1 MKSTRRIVFERVLC
15 PTDLSPDSN
24 EALAYAVALAHA
36 YGARLIVCYC
46 AESDRPGVE
55 EGFKAAVQAYADRMD
70 YAAWEPLIIDG
81 DPVVAIN
88 KEAAERDI
96 DLIVM
101 TSRRRPHAAALMG
114 STAESI
120 CRSAPCPVLVTHPR
134 EHDWTGVAIGEVRLK
149 RILAALDFSDD
160 SELALSYAL
169 SLAEEYQAELH
180 LMHVLPSLK
189 RAGAPELSWM
199 TEGVESAFDRAA
211 RTLRSAVPSDAYL
224 WCDIKHV
231 VMEGHPYRVILS
243 YAAEND
249 VDLICMGVH
258 GAGFG
263 MRALFGS
270 NVDRVLRQA
279 PCPTF
284 IARPLKPAQR
294 SEK

>member
-1 MKSTRRIVFERVLC
+1 MGSTRRIVFERILC

-24 EALAYAVALAHA
+24 LAFAYAVGLARA
-36 YGARLIVCYC
+36 YRAGLIVCHC
-46 AESDRPGVE
+46 VE
-55 EGFKAAVQAYADRMD
+55 DEQPRVEDGLRSAVQAYTARMD
-70 YAAWEPLIIDG
+70 CPDWEPLVIRG
-81 DPVVAIN
+81 DPIVAIN
-88 KEAAERDI
+88 DEAAQRKV

-134 EHDWTGVAIGEVRLK
+134 EHDWTGVATGEVRLQ

-180 LMHVLPSLK
+180 LMHVLPFV
-189 RAGAPELSWM
+189 RQGTAPELAW
-199 TEGVESAFDRAA
+199 TQAGVESAFDRAA
-211 RTLRSAVPSDAYL
+211 RTLRSAAPAEAYL

-231 VMEGHPYRVILS
+231 VMEGHPYRMILS
-243 YAAEND
+243 YAADND

-279 PCPTF
+279 PCPTL

-294 SEK
+294 S